1 MFNLEDSNLSIA
13 FSISSSG
20 VVKESLIYPSPLSPK
35 PFPGVTTIT
44 SSSKSNSVK
53 LAESYPLGTFAQR
66 YKPAFGDL
74 ISKPISSNAD
84 KSLSLRVLYI

>member
-13 FSISSSG
+13 FSISLSD

-35 PFPGVTTIT
+35 PLPGVTTIS

-53 LAESYPLGTFAQR
+53 LAEL
-66 YKPAFGDL
+66 
-74 ISKPISSNAD
+74 
-84 KSLSLRVLYI
+84 